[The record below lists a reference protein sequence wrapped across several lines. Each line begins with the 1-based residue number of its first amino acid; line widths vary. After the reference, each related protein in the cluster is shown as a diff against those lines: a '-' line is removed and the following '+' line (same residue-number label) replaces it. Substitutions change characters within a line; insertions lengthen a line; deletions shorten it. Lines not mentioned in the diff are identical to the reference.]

1 MVLCLKFS
9 KEFLRISLLKLALSI
24 KIIRAVSRMIIR
36 VVRLKQTVI
45 YIYIERERERERILF
60 VCIQYISRMLN
71 YTHT

>member
-45 YIYIERERERERILF
+45 YIYIYIYIYIEREREREFCMYVFNI
-60 VCIQYISRMLN
+60 
-71 YTHT
+71 

>member
-9 KEFLRISLLKLALSI
+9 KEFLRISLLKLALSL

-45 YIYIERERERERILF
+45 YIYIERERERERESF
-60 VCIQYISRMLN
+60 VCMYSIYK
-71 YTHT
+71 